1 MDYSDLWK
9 AIHLVTLK
17 ARFMIEKQTDFRK
30 GMDFIRTVRK
40 AKLREFLTPV
50 AKYCKAENIVPL
62 VEHFLLWKE
71 HYVEDETY
79 LAQFNIEKVFG
90 TSLLMYLAS
99 MRSNNYEYLRISKK
113 SFSSLFHINNN
124 PNYKVLDIF
133 TDHQYLKMLKENPEL
148 YKYLETRRISNKTG
162 KDYAF
167 EPHDERH
174 EEYNKRGMGFGPNK
188 SLQEMKTSFAVAD
201 SYHKMRDKVFEEYNI
216 GINSYS
222 HKPRTTRRTFSK

>member
-1 MDYSDLWK
+1 
-9 AIHLVTLK
+9 
-17 ARFMIEKQTDFRK
+17 MIEKQTDFRK

-71 HYVEDETY
+71 HFVEDETY

-99 MRSNNYEYLRISKK
+99 MRSNNYEYLRVSKK

-133 TDHQYLKMLKENPEL
+133 TDHQ
-148 YKYLETRRISNKTG
+148 
-162 KDYAF
+162 
-167 EPHDERH
+167 
-174 EEYNKRGMGFGPNK
+174 
-188 SLQEMKTSFAVAD
+188 
-201 SYHKMRDKVFEEYNI
+201 
-216 GINSYS
+216 
-222 HKPRTTRRTFSK
+222 